1 MDAQPGD
8 LLFIGNPA
16 HHVMIYAGNGI
27 AIEAPQTG
35 DVVKRTGV
43 DLRTITS
50 CSRVINSKTGT
61 KDLGNLLNS
70 ANGVQGFGSYGG
82 ANSASQVSVNELR
95 GNTPKDAMSGGTSS
109 SSGLGLG
116 AEQIDMQAHTAMR
129 SPQTAIVNSSG
140 QPIRQLS
147 KEELN
152 ARYHAQRLAFKER
165 MAVAHTQ
172 SGDTNIHY
180 GGITVDVKVPSGAQV
195 TAQDIAKAVK
205 AELKSL
211 SISTKVATK

>member
-1 MDAQPGD
+1 M
-8 LLFIGNPA
+8 
-16 HHVMIYAGNGI
+16 
-27 AIEAPQTG
+27 
-35 DVVKRTGV
+35 
-43 DLRTITS
+43 
-50 CSRVINSKTGT
+50 
-61 KDLGNLLNS
+61 GNLLNS

-116 AEQIDMQAHTAMR
+116 QTMSAYALTAMG
-129 SPQTAIVNSSG
+129 SNSAPKHVFVNPKTGTLEASATAGGTVIN
-140 QPIRQLS
+140 
-147 KEELN
+147 
-152 ARYHAQRLAFKER
+152 
-165 MAVAHTQ
+165 
-172 SGDTNIHY
+172 Y
-180 GGITVDVKVPSGAQV
+180 GGVKVDVQVPHGAQV